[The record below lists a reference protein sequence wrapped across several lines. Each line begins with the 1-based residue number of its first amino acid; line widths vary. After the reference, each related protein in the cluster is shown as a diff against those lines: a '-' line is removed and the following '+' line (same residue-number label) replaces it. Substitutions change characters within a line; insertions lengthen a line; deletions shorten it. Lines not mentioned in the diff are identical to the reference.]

1 VIKCYSYY
9 KIMARK
15 LREYRLS
22 KEQQKLAHENI
33 NLARR
38 EAWKLQR
45 TTDIDYD
52 TLEGAALEGLCKAA
66 YRYDPSSGFKFS
78 SLAVPTIRGELLHW
92 IRDRTYAMRLTHRMR
107 ENWIKGRRMMY
118 RGLTDEEVAVKL
130 EVDLTEWLEIKGVCS
145 GPPLELNDQ
154 AKPTE
159 SLEPDEINF
168 AEQFIRDAHSAWEL
182 LGDQE
187 KGPIMA
193 YLKQTTNRL
202 PSQAMK
208 DFMIAYEDRVKID
221 SL

>member
-1 VIKCYSYY
+1 
-9 KIMARK
+9 MARK
-15 LREYRLS
+15 SRDFKLS
-22 KEQQKLAHENI
+22 KEQQRLAAENI

-45 TTDIDYD
+45 ATDIDYD

-92 IRDRTYAMRLTHRMR
+92 IRDKTYAMRLTHKMR
-107 ENWIKGRRMMY
+107 ETWIKGRKLVY
-118 RGLTDEEVAVKL
+118 RGIPDEDVAKEL
-130 EVDLTEWLEIKGVCS
+130 GIELAEWQEIKSVCS

-168 AEQFIRDAHSAWEL
+168 AQDYIVRSYNAFTSLDEQ
-182 LGDQE
+182 
-187 KGPIMA
+187 
-193 YLKQTTNRL
+193 
-202 PSQAMK
+202 
-208 DFMIAYEDRVKID
+208 DRVVIENYFLNGSSRTPSAALATFYYLAQNAEQNV

>member
-1 VIKCYSYY
+1 
-9 KIMARK
+9 MARK
-15 LREYRLS
+15 SREFKLS
-22 KEQQKLAHENI
+22 KEQQKLAADNI

-66 YRYDPSSGFKFS
+66 YRYDPSSGYKFS

-92 IRDRTYAMRLTHRMR
+92 IRDRTYAMRLTHKMR
-107 ENWIKGRRMMY
+107 ETWIKGRKMVY
-118 RGLTDEEVAVKL
+118 RGVPDEEIAKEL
-130 EVDLTEWLEIKGVCS
+130 NIEIADWQEIKSVCS

-168 AEQFIRDAHSAWEL
+168 AKDYIIRTHQAFEKLDTQDKASIENYFCNGSSRTPTAAIASFYYL
-182 LGDQE
+182 SQE
-187 KGPIMA
+187 T
-193 YLKQTTNRL
+193 Y
-202 PSQAMK
+202 
-208 DFMIAYEDRVKID
+208 
-221 SL
+221 

>member
-1 VIKCYSYY
+1 
-9 KIMARK
+9 MARK
-15 LREYRLS
+15 SREFKLS
-22 KEQQKLAHENI
+22 KEQQKLAAQNI

-66 YRYDPSSGFKFS
+66 YRYDPESGFKFS

-92 IRDRTYAMRLTHRMR
+92 IRDRTYAMRLTHKMR
-107 ENWIKGRRMMY
+107 ETWIKGRKLVY
-118 RGLTDEEVAVKL
+118 RGVPDEDIAKELNIEIA
-130 EVDLTEWLEIKGVCS
+130 EWQEIKSVCS

-168 AEQFIRDAHSAWEL
+168 AEEYIVRCHGAYDVLDEQDKAALENYFLNGSSRIPSSAL
-182 LGDQE
+182 
-187 KGPIMA
+187 A
-193 YLKQTTNRL
+193 SFYYL
-202 PSQAMK
+202 SQVT
-208 DFMIAYEDRVKID
+208 Y
-221 SL
+221 

>member
-1 VIKCYSYY
+1 
-9 KIMARK
+9 MARK
-15 LREYRLS
+15 GREFQLN
-22 KEQQKLAHENI
+22 KEQQEIASKNI

-107 ENWIKGRRMMY
+107 EMWIKGRKLMY
-118 RGLTDEEVAVKL
+118 KGSSDEDVAQ
-130 EVDLTEWLEIKGVCS
+130 TLEIELVEWQEIKSVCS
-145 GPPLELNDQ
+145 GPPLELTDQ

-168 AEQFIRDAHSAWEL
+168 ANDYIVEAHEAWQKLSVSEQSIIDNYFMQNTSKIPVN
-182 LGDQE
+182 
-187 KGPIMA
+187 PIKSFVEMHEA
-193 YLKQTTNRL
+193 T
-202 PSQAMK
+202 
-208 DFMIAYEDRVKID
+208 KI
-221 SL
+221 SNS